1 MTSFYEEREMAHPA
15 GLEPAT
21 PRFEAWYSIQ
31 LNYRCADTCDI
42 PHEEKHGAPAVYQP
56 QAHDPFL
63 LRFSLTS
70 QQLPRHRPAVL
81 IIGQQNLAVH
91 HGV

>member
-1 MTSFYEEREMAHPA
+1 MAHPA

-31 LNYRCADTCDI
+31 LNYRCAERVTTHASAECCTSLR
-42 PHEEKHGAPAVYQP
+42 PHASMLQT
-56 QAHDPFL
+56 L
-63 LRFSLTS
+63 LRMLLTS
-70 QQLPRHRPAVL
+70 QQLSGHGTAMF
-81 IIGQQNLAVH
+81 IIRQQNLAVH

>member
-1 MTSFYEEREMAHPA
+1 
-15 GLEPAT
+15 
-21 PRFEAWYSIQ
+21 
-31 LNYRCADTCDI
+31 
-42 PHEEKHGAPAVYQP
+42 
-56 QAHDPFL
+56 L